1 MANGMTECPRWCMH
15 MADAFSWSAGLAPPS
30 LESHSEAKLRVFRG
44 YLQKYFDRLTI
55 NPAMDFLNLSLV
67 DGFCGGGSFSQNMGV
82 VVGTPLIMIEE
93 VERARER
100 LNRGRRKPLNLN
112 VKFYFNDIA
121 PQHIEYLRAELTRR
135 GYIGRVGQDIQIMC
149 SSFDDALPAI
159 LGDIKTR
166 HRGGRSI
173 FLLDQCG
180 YTHVALHGVR
190 TIFETL
196 PAAEVILTFAA
207 DALINFLNERPDF
220 TKSMLPLELSE
231 ARISDLIEMSDG
243 RGGRAL
249 IQRILR
255 EHLRIHTGAQY
266 DTPFFIRPGV
276 SRRALWFVHLSNH
289 PTARD
294 VMLKEHWAEG
304 NTFIHHGPGDL
315 GMLGFDA
322 FMSGGLFDFMFD
334 DDADHRTRAQ
344 LLSQLPEEIAGRT
357 IDAPITLDGFHREI
371 ANRNAA
377 TRDKIEDI
385 LLELWDA
392 KELSILASNGKER
405 SRSTRRLRPGDL
417 ISIPDAPTF
426 PGLFRRAR

>member
-1 MANGMTECPRWCMH
+1 
-15 MADAFSWSAGLAPPS
+15 MADTFSWSPGHTPPP

-44 YLQKYFDRLTI
+44 YLQKYFERLTI
-55 NPAMDFLNLSLV
+55 NPAMDFLNLSLI
-67 DGFCGGGSFSQNMGV
+67 DGFCGGGSFSQNGDV
-82 VVGTPLIMIEE
+82 AVGTPLIMLQE
-93 VERARER
+93 VERAREH

-112 VKFYFNDIA
+112 VKFYFNDIESL
-121 PQHIEYLRAELTRR
+121 HIEYLNSELLRH
-135 GYIGRVGQDIQIMC
+135 GYLGRIGTDIQITC
-149 SSFDDALPAI
+149 NSFHDALPSI
-159 LGDIKTR
+159 LQDIKNR

-180 YTHVALHGVR
+180 YTHVALHSIR
-190 TIFETL
+190 SIFDRL
-196 PAAEVILTFAA
+196 PGAEVILTFAA
-207 DALINFLNERPDF
+207 DALVNFLNDRPDF
-220 TKSMLPLELSE
+220 TKAMLPLELTHE
-231 ARISDLIEMSDG
+231 RLSDLLEMSDG

-255 EHLRIHTGAQY
+255 DHLRIHTGAKY
-266 DTPFFIRPGV
+266 DTPFFIRPAI
-276 SRRALWFVHLSNH
+276 SRRSLWFVHLSNH

-322 FMSGGLFDFMFD
+322 FMSGGLFDFIFD
-334 DDADHRTRAQ
+334 DDADRRTRAQ

-357 IDAPITLDGFHREI
+357 VDAPITVDGFHREI

-426 PGLFRRAR
+426 PGLFRRGR

>member
-1 MANGMTECPRWCMH
+1 MP
-15 MADAFSWSAGLAPPS
+15 MADAFSWSPGMAPPR
-30 LESHSEAKLRVFRG
+30 LETHSEAKLRVFRG

-67 DGFCGGGSFSQNMGV
+67 DGFCGGGSFSQNGSV

-112 VKFYFNDIA
+112 VKFYFNDISED
-121 PQHIEYLRAELTRR
+121 HIAFLRAELIRH
-135 GYIGRVGQDIQIMC
+135 GYANRLGRDIEIMC
-149 SSFDDALPAI
+149 NPFDDALPDI
-159 LGDIKTR
+159 LNDIKTR

-190 TIFETL
+190 TIFSML
-196 PAAEVILTFAA
+196 PASEVILTFAA
-207 DALINFLNERPDF
+207 DALINFLNDRPDF
-220 TKSMLPLELSE
+220 TRSMLPLELSE
-231 ARISDLIEMSDG
+231 ERVSDLIEMSDG

-249 IQRILR
+249 IQRVLR
-255 EHLRIHTGAQY
+255 DHLRIQTGAQY
-266 DTPFFIRPGV
+266 DTPFFIRPAV

-294 VMLKEHWAEG
+294 VMLNEHWAEG

-315 GMLGFDA
+315 GMLGFDT
-322 FMSGGLFDFMFD
+322 FIDGGLFDFVFD
-334 DDADHRTRAQ
+334 EDADRRTRMQLLAQ
-344 LLSQLPEEIAGRT
+344 LPGEIAGRT
-357 IDAPITLDGFHREI
+357 VDAPITLDGFHREI

-392 KELSILASNGKER
+392 KELTILAANGRER
-405 SRSTRRLRPGDL
+405 SRSTRRLRAGDL
-417 ISIPDAPTF
+417 IAIPDAPSF
-426 PGLFRRAR
+426 PGFLRRKA